1 MKNKSKNTLRNFSIV
16 AFLCIITLMSACTKN
31 PDGTITVTTKTVTDI
46 TESSAKTGGSVTSS
60 GYSIGDCG
68 VCYGE
73 SHNPTLN
80 NSFTKDH
87 EGDGSFNSTLSNLK
101 SGTQYYVRAYAK
113 TSSGIEYGDE
123 MSFTTQGG
131 YTINVFTNPT
141 AGGTVTG
148 AGNYQSGKSCTVT
161 ATANTGYTFTNWKE
175 NGAEVSSDEN
185 YTFTVTGNR
194 NLTANFSLI
203 SYSVTASVAP
213 DNSGTVSGGGEYNH
227 GQSCTLR
234 ATANAGFSFTNW
246 TENGEV
252 VSTNANYTFSVTDN
266 RTLVANFTI
275 LTYTVSVSAN
285 PSNGGSVS
293 GGGTFPASSTATLT
307 ATANPDYA
315 FTKWTENGY
324 TVSTDAN
331 YTFTVTSNRTLVANF
346 AMSTALPTVTTNN
359 VTNITHATATC
370 GGNVTYDG
378 GLTITERGLC
388 WSTSPNPTIET
399 GSSVVL
405 GSGTGSFTGQ
415 ITGLNPNTNYYVK
428 AFATNSAG
436 TSYGNEKSFTTTTT
450 TSEAWLYYDNDDGES
465 WGYTDGGTLVWAVMF
480 PSDVLEQ
487 YIGMKITKIKAY
499 LGTAG
504 SYDIRFYTG
513 SNIPTTEIFSANA
526 SIDHPSWW
534 NILLYESVSING
546 QNLWISLSTTHAAG
560 EYPAGA
566 SAGSNNPNA
575 RWINWGTNGWCDA
588 YLSGWANQDL
598 TWNIRAYVTNNDK
611 SYEIGLNPYHTQT
624 YKCEPKK
631 IHTSQSV
638 GNKKSKR

>member
-1 MKNKSKNTLRNFSIV
+1 MQNKDLPNRRKFFRETSKRPLLLLYLMVLFSV
-16 AFLCIITLMSACTKN
+16 LLWTSCTKN

-113 TSSGIEYGDE
+113 TSSGIEYGEE
-123 MSFTTQGG
+123 MSFTTKGG
-131 YTINVFTNPT
+131 YTINVFANPT

-148 AGNYQSGKSCTVT
+148 AGAYQPGQNCTVT
-161 ATANTGYTFTNWKE
+161 ATTNTGYHFTNWTE
-175 NGAEVSSDEN
+175 NGTAVSSDEN
-185 YTFTVTGNR
+185 YTFTVTGSR

-331 YTFTVTSNRTLVANF
+331 YTFTVTSDRTLVANF
-346 AMSTALPTVTTNN
+346 EGAFNGHVYVDLGLPSGTLW
-359 VTNITHATATC
+359 ATC
-370 GGNVTYDG
+370 NVG
-378 GLTITERGLC
+378 
-388 WSTSPNPTIET
+388 
-399 GSSVVL
+399 
-405 GSGTGSFTGQ
+405 
-415 ITGLNPNTNYYVK
+415 
-428 AFATNSAG
+428 AT
-436 TSYGNEKSFTTTTT
+436 TPESYGDYFAWGETTPKSNYDWTT
-450 TSEAWLYYDNDDGES
+450 YKYCH
-465 WGYTDGGTLVWAVMF
+465 
-480 PSDVLEQ
+480 
-487 YIGMKITKIKAY
+487 
-499 LGTAG
+499 G
-504 SYDIRFYTG
+504 SYDQITKYCNNATYGYNGFTDNLTVLLPSDDAATANWGDGWRT
-513 SNIPTTEIFSANA
+513 PTENE
-526 SIDHPSWW
+526 W
-534 NILLYESVSING
+534 NELWQNTTSTWTTQNGVNGFLFTARNGNRVFLPAAGGRYES
-546 QNLWISLSTTHAAG
+546 SLGGAG
-560 EYPAGA
+560 
-566 SAGSNNPNA
+566 
-575 RWINWGTNGWCDA
+575 NWGYYWTSN
-588 YLSGWANQDL
+588 LF
-598 TWNIRAYVTNNDK
+598 
-611 SYEIGLNPYHTQT
+611 T
-624 YKCEPKK
+624 YDYPG
-631 IHTSQSV
+631 SVAV
-638 GNKKSKR
+638 GNFIAETFQGTEVGERCKGYTVRPVYTPRKN